1 MHVLAIPSATMVKR
15 LIGYLS
21 GGDVAYAVHSGRMRP
36 ADELR
41 FLGDLPHSARM
52 VMAPAVTALSC
63 KPVSMLLAIKLAV
76 TPLEDLI
83 SSVCLV
89 CKSPVA

>member
-1 MHVLAIPSATMVKR
+1 MHVLAIPSATMKR
-15 LIGYLS
+15 LIGYLC

-52 VMAPAVTALSC
+52 VMAPCYRSLLQTRFN
-63 KPVSMLLAIKLAV
+63 PLAIKLAV
-76 TPLEDLI
+76 FL
-83 SSVCLV
+83 
-89 CKSPVA
+89 